1 MNPVPKLTD
10 EQRRENL
17 RRAMDMRTRRA
28 ELKMLMKLGGITVA
42 EALEAEPAQ
51 NMRVYDFLTALPGV
65 GTARVYRTM
74 ERIRISPT
82 RRVRGL
88 GCRQRREIAKEFDD
102 VD

>member
-42 EALEAEPAQ
+42 EALEAEAAQ

-65 GTARVYRTM
+65 GTARAYRTM

>member
-28 ELKMLMKLGGITVA
+28 GLKMLMKLGGITVA
-42 EALEAEPAQ
+42 EALEAEAAQ
-51 NMRVYDFLTALPGV
+51 NMRVYDFLTVLPGV
-65 GTARVYRTM
+65 GTHRAYRTM
-74 ERIRISPT
+74 ERIGISPT

-88 GCRQRREIAKEFDD
+88 GCRQRREIVKEFDD